1 LRISIKIDYALRAMA
16 ELASGAVDDKPIKA
30 EQISRKQ
37 DIPLK
42 FLLAILGELRR
53 SHLVRSHRGQEGGY
67 LLARP
72 AEEITLADVMRA
84 VEGPLANVHDDS
96 LRKISYRG
104 AASSLTDVWKAV
116 RSSLRS
122 VLELTSVSDLATGKL
137 PRRVQTLASQYEE
150 SEKIRPR
157 R

>member
-1 LRISIKIDYALRAMA
+1 MRISIKIDYALRAMA
-16 ELASGAVDDKPIKA
+16 ELAVADDDKPIKA

-42 FLLAILGELRR
+42 FLLAILNELRR

-67 LLARP
+67 VLARP

-96 LRKISYRG
+96 LREISYPG
-104 AASSLTDVWKAV
+104 AASSLKDVWKAV
-116 RSSLRS
+116 RTSLRS
-122 VLELTSVSDLATGKL
+122 VLELTSVRDLAAGKL
-137 PRRVQTLASQYEE
+137 PRRVQTLASQYEDT
-150 SEKIRPR
+150 EKARPR